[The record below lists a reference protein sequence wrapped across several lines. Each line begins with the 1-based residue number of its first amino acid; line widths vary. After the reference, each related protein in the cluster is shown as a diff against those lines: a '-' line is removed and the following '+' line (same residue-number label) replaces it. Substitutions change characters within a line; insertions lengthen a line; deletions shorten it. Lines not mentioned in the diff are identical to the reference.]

1 MAPLPTLHRSYSPN
15 IVIPYFRLDL
25 HSAFTFLRLHKRYS
39 LLSHIIYYG
48 SFFFPENIFP
58 GKTSHLLYFLLSL
71 ICLRSTDTCY
81 STNFIFSEESLCE
94 LSDFLQFRS
103 VDLYAWRIVFILR
116 PSFTEYEHSLC
127 SSLSLT
133 ESFIFSIPNLHLSCF
148 TLPLV
153 ELTLQ

>member
-71 ICLRSTDTCY
+71 ICLRPTDTCY

-116 PSFTEYEHSLC
+116 PSFTLNMSIPFVH
-127 SSLSLT
+127 LSL
-133 ESFIFSIPNLHLSCF
+133 
-148 TLPLV
+148 
-153 ELTLQ
+153 